1 MNEFDIDFIIPWVD
15 GSDPEWIKEFN
26 KYAPENSRLSDSRA
40 IRFRDTGLLKYWFR
54 AVEKF
59 APWVHTVH
67 FVTNGQLP
75 EWINSEYPK
84 LHFVKHSD
92 YIPQEY
98 LPVFSSHPI
107 ELMMHKIPGLAE
119 HFVYFN
125 DDLFL
130 TAPIKKE
137 YYFKKGL
144 ICDIAI
150 LNVVSNPT
158 IPHIVFNNVQEINK
172 NFVKKDVIKKN
183 FFKWYNPVYGKEII
197 RTICLR
203 LWKRFCGFI
212 PLHYSRPYTIS
223 LFNEVWEKCEPAL
236 SSTMKSRFRSI
247 TDVNQW
253 LFRYWNLC
261 KGNFTPVSPH
271 RGQKFIDMNQDVYK
285 LCDNILK
292 GKYKEVCIND
302 EEADD
307 YENKMKAIVDTFE
320 KMFPQKSSFEK

>member
-75 EWINSEYPK
+75 EWINTECPK
-84 LHFVKHSD
+84 LHLVKHSD

-125 DDLFL
+125 DDFFL

-137 YYFKKGL
+137 YYSQIFSK
-144 ICDIAI
+144 
-150 LNVVSNPT
+150 SYY
-158 IPHIVFNNVQEINK
+158 IN
-172 NFVKKDVIKKN
+172 
-183 FFKWYNPVYGKEII
+183 
-197 RTICLR
+197 
-203 LWKRFCGFI
+203 
-212 PLHYSRPYTIS
+212 
-223 LFNEVWEKCEPAL
+223 
-236 SSTMKSRFRSI
+236 
-247 TDVNQW
+247 
-253 LFRYWNLC
+253 
-261 KGNFTPVSPH
+261 
-271 RGQKFIDMNQDVYK
+271 
-285 LCDNILK
+285 
-292 GKYKEVCIND
+292 
-302 EEADD
+302 
-307 YENKMKAIVDTFE
+307 
-320 KMFPQKSSFEK
+320 